1 MLVLVAA
8 LLLLGIALG
17 AVAQLP
23 VPVSLAAGAVIG
35 CWLLIFAARERHAPH
50 PLTRT
55 RTRRACRTRTDP
67 KELAP

>member
-23 VPVSLAAGAVIG
+23 VQVSLAAGAVIG
-35 CWLLIFAARERHAPH
+35 CWLLIFAARERHAR
-50 PLTRT
+50 RT
-55 RTRRACRTRTDP
+55 R
-67 KELAP
+67 

>member
-23 VPVSLAAGAVIG
+23 VPVSLAAGSVIG
-35 CWLLIFAARERHAPH
+35 VWLLIFAARERHAR
-50 PLTRT
+50 RT
-55 RTRRACRTRTDP
+55 R
-67 KELAP
+67 